1 MAEHAH
7 AEAAPETT
15 AAPTPLVALR
25 GASQVQ
31 MIQRLQQTAGN
42 RAVAA
47 MIARKVT
54 YDECSSS
61 QQSQIGDAHTR
72 GKEMAKIAI
81 KKLRDYDG
89 SSPAEV
95 KTALKKHFNSESKWV
110 AKIVAN
116 NLDHVVPQVDDTQY
130 ECHEKQEGAAE
141 AEALWCIP
149 WSDIKVFPL
158 WYANKAGTHTVDSPT
173 PTRAGCCASTSACRD
188 MSRSWSD
195 LSTEQRVG
203 VVALGT
209 FQVSLQIAAL
219 VDIRR
224 RPAEQIKGRK
234 ATWVAV
240 SFINT
245 FGPLAYFKFGRRR

>member
-54 YDECSSS
+54 YDECSTS

-95 KTALKKHFNSESKWV
+95 KTALKKHFNCESKWV

-130 ECHEKQEGAAE
+130 ECHEEQKGSSE

-158 WYANKAGTHTVDSPT
+158 WYAQPRGRQQDHGRARVDADPRVDA
-173 PTRAGCCASTSACRD
+173 PLRVQARRG
-188 MSRSWSD
+188 
-195 LSTEQRVG
+195 LRVG
-203 VVALGT
+203 GGLRGR
-209 FQVSLQIAAL
+209 
-219 VDIRR
+219 VDDPPARQLRPVRDAVLR
-224 RPAEQIKGRK
+224 RPP
-234 ATWVAV
+234 AV
-240 SFINT
+240 T
-245 FGPLAYFKFGRRR
+245 

>member
-1 MAEHAH
+1 VFEHAH

-54 YDECSSS
+54 YDECSTS

-89 SSPAEV
+89 SSPSEV

-130 ECHEKQEGAAE
+130 ECHEEQKGSSE

-158 WYANKAGTHTVDSPT
+158 WYAS
-173 PTRAGCCASTSACRD
+173 RAGASKTMDERASTLIHEWMHRYACKLDVGYEWEEGYADASTIRQLAN
-188 MSRSWSD
+188 SD
-195 LSTEQRVG
+195 PYGMLCFDVR
-203 VVALGT
+203 L
-209 FQVSLQIAAL
+209 
-219 VDIRR
+219 
-224 RPAEQIKGRK
+224 P
-234 ATWVAV
+234 
-240 SFINT
+240 
-245 FGPLAYFKFGRRR
+245 